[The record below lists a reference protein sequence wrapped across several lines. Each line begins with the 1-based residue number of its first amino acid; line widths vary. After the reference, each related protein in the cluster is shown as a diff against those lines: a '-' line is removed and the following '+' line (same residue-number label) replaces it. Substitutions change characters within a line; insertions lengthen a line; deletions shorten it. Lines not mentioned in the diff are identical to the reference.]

1 MICAG
6 DTIGTFQIESR
17 AQIQTLLRTQPR
29 CLEDLVVQVAIVRPG
44 PIIGGAVNPYVQ
56 HRELA
61 RHGLAPPPVYDH
73 PHLEPVLRE
82 TLGVVLYQEQ
92 VLGVA
97 MALAGF
103 SAGQA
108 DQLRRAMTRK
118 RSREAMIRLWTQFR
132 EGALAQGVDQAT
144 ARKVFKKLIGFAE
157 YGFPKS
163 HATAFAILAYQSSWL
178 KHYYPAEFVCA
189 LLNNQPMGFY
199 PPHVL
204 TNDARRHQ
212 VRILPPDVNESG
224 VKCSV
229 QGNTVRIGLGYVAK
243 AGEDVAIRLVA
254 ERDAAGPFQ
263 SLADVVRRVPLRI
276 EAAENLIAV
285 GAADGFGLG
294 RREALW
300 QLGLFM
306 PARAFAGKNGKTPG
320 RQLPIP
326 LPVEQ
331 DMVELRPMGPW
342 EQMTSDYALMGL
354 SPRYHPLG
362 LLRPRLP
369 RTIRSIAETLHIPDG
384 ARIQVAGLIVCRQ
397 RPGTAKGIT
406 FLLLEDEHGL
416 LNVIVFPDL
425 YSERRHIVRGEPFVV
440 VEGVLQQRN
449 NTINLVAERIWP
461 LSEARAEFHIPE
473 NLDTSRAPDATDI
486 DVIAQ
491 QSEDPEIGL
500 DHVRQVAPTSHN
512 YR

>member
-1 MICAG
+1 M
-6 DTIGTFQIESR
+6 
-17 AQIQTLLRTQPR
+17 
-29 CLEDLVVQVAIVRPG
+29 
-44 PIIGGAVNPYVQ
+44 
-56 HRELA
+56 
-61 RHGLAPPPVYDH
+61 
-73 PHLEPVLRE
+73 
-82 TLGVVLYQEQ
+82 
-92 VLGVA
+92 A

-132 EGALAQGVDQAT
+132 EGALAQGVDLAT
-144 ARKVFKKLIGFAE
+144 AEKVFRKLIGFAE

-229 QGNTVRIGLGYVAK
+229 QGNAVRIGLGYVAE
-243 AGEDVAIRLVA
+243 AGEDVATRLVA
-254 ERDAAGPFQ
+254 ERDAGGRFQ

-276 EAAENLIAV
+276 EAAENLVAV

-300 QLGLFM
+300 QLGLFL
-306 PARAFAGKNGKTPG
+306 PARAFGGKNGKTPG

-369 RTIRSIAETLHIPDG
+369 RAIRSIAETLHIPDG
-384 ARIQVAGLIVCRQ
+384 TRIQVAGLIVCRQ

-461 LSEARAEFHIPE
+461 LSEARAEFHIPD
-473 NLDTSRAPDATDI
+473 NLDTLAAPDATDI

-491 QSEDPEIGL
+491 QSEDPETGL
-500 DHVRQVAPTSHN
+500 DRVRQVAPASHN